1 MADANTYFLKTV
13 RPIFKG
19 EMVEMQK
26 SADDLWGPVELHKS
40 ENVGSSLP
48 YIQIIMKFYL
58 PNECKSESKR
68 LVGLPKYVPV
78 MPDVQIIVK
87 RKPFGAHVAV
97 LSSASPVLA
106 AMIEQERNAN
116 KGSESLR
123 IELKDV
129 EPIMLRQILLW
140 MYQGVVPETWT
151 MPESLLVA
159 VNTYQIEHLK
169 QLLTNVLISTLT
181 VDNVIGRVKLSHKHS
196 ISGLLEAS
204 LNFLVDRQEKIREHS
219 EWKQLVK
226 KEPEVFLLIT
236 DRMFAKLSRK
246 RKLEECFSNGLALP
260 KCYVSTGD
268 MHFPTSGPLQS

>member
-1 MADANTYFLKTV
+1 ML
-13 RPIFKG
+13 
-19 EMVEMQK
+19 
-26 SADDLWGPVELHKS
+26 
-40 ENVGSSLP
+40 
-48 YIQIIMKFYL
+48 
-58 PNECKSESKR
+58 
-68 LVGLPKYVPV
+68 
-78 MPDVQIIVK
+78 
-87 RKPFGAHVAV
+87 
-97 LSSASPVLA
+97 PVLA
-106 AMIEQERNAN
+106 
-116 KGSESLR
+116 
-123 IELKDV
+123 
-129 EPIMLRQILLW
+129 
-140 MYQGVVPETWT
+140 Y
-151 MPESLLVA
+151 A

-181 VDNVIGRVKLSHKHS
+181 LDNVIGRVKLSHKHS

-246 RKLEECFSNGLALP
+246 RKLEECFGNGLALP